1 MNRIKKFLDKFEID
15 YKKYGDLEE
24 DAIDIK
30 INDVILTLSA
40 FDNELEV
47 CCFVETNIETNKT
60 ISDGFMTY
68 DTVIDIVLK
77 QIINK
82 R

>member
-1 MNRIKKFLDKFEID
+1 MNKIKKFLNKFDVD
-15 YKKYGDLEE
+15 YKKFGDLEE

-47 CCFVETNIETNKT
+47 CCFVETDVETNKP

-68 DTVIDIVLK
+68 AEVINTVLK